1 MKQAARQSKLIVF
14 FLLLTAMT
22 FAQDRHAFSIK
33 QAVDYAM
40 KNSRQVQNALIAIQL
55 QQQQNK
61 EITARALPTISGNI
75 DVNYFPKVPV
85 QSFPNFISMATYG
98 VLEEEGVKDGSGNPI
113 VAPSDFGFIQAQF
126 GTKFTGSAGL
136 NLSQLLFDG
145 QVFIGL
151 QARKAAID
159 LATAGSEVAKEQIKA
174 NIYKIYY
181 QLVIGRQQLTTL
193 DANITRAE
201 KLLSDTREIFKNGF
215 AERLDVNKAEVTLT
229 NLKTE
234 KIRMENQIQAGTMG
248 LKLLMGMPAKEEL
261 MLTDS
266 LTDSELRDN
275 IVQDSYTYEG
285 RKEFSQILIA
295 KKLSEY
301 DVRRYKLSK
310 LPTVALLGSYSKNAQ
325 RNRFDFFDFSK
336 EWFST
341 ALIGLKVSVP
351 IFEGFAKNAR
361 IEQARLRLK
370 QTENNIENLKLQ
382 IDNEVEV
389 SRINM
394 SSALVSI
401 DFQKR
406 NLELAE
412 EVYNQTKKKYEQG
425 LGSNIEITNAQTE
438 LKTAQNNYYSSL
450 YDAIIAKIDY
460 LKATGK
466 L

>member
-1 MKQAARQSKLIVF
+1 
-14 FLLLTAMT
+14 
-22 FAQDRHAFSIK
+22 
-33 QAVDYAM
+33 
-40 KNSRQVQNALIAIQL
+40 
-55 QQQQNK
+55 
-61 EITARALPTISGNI
+61 LPNISGSI
-75 DVNYFPKVPV
+75 DINYFPKVPV

-98 VLEEEGVKDGSGNPI
+98 VLEEEGVKDGNGNPI
-113 VAPSDFGFIQAQF
+113 VSPSDFGFIQAQF
-126 GTKFTGSAGL
+126 GTKFTVSAGI
-136 NLSQLLFDG
+136 NLQKLLFDG

-159 LATAGSEVAKEQIKA
+159 LARAGSEVTKEQIKT

-215 AERLDVNKAEVTLT
+215 AEKLDVNKAEVTLT

-234 KIRMENQIQAGTMG
+234 RIRMENQILAGTMG

-261 MLTDS
+261 LLTDS
-266 LTDSELRDN
+266 LSDSDIRDN
-275 IVQDSYTYEG
+275 VVQDSYSYEG
-285 RKEFSQILIA
+285 RKEFQQIMIA

-310 LPTVALLGSYSKNAQ
+310 LPTVALSSSYSKNAQ
-325 RNRFDFFDFSK
+325 RNKFDFFNFNEK
-336 EWFST
+336 WFTT
-341 ALIGLKVSVP
+341 ALIGVHVSIP
-351 IFEGFAKNAR
+351 IFEGFAKDAR

-370 QTENNIENLKLQ
+370 QTENNMENLKLQ

-406 NLELAE
+406 NLQLAE

-450 YDAIIAKIDY
+450 YDAIVAKIDY